1 MKFLKIIQLAFRQLI
16 INRSKSIFA
25 IAGLSVGVAS
35 VIVMYGVGEG
45 AKKEALAQIE
55 EMGTNLITINPGKAK
70 NVMLRRDSTDKITT
84 LRRKDCEV
92 ILNNCKN
99 VKIAVPSMAGM
110 IKVKYGNSVTLSMV
124 NGVTVPYFGMKNLKL
139 EKGDLFT
146 EKEDEL
152 SQRVAV
158 LGGLISR
165 TLFEEEDPVGKTLL
179 IGKVPFKIVGVLKSK
194 GITADGANLDAQ
206 LLIPINTAQRRVFN
220 VDYLNRIFI
229 EVVERSKMEEAEKEI
244 ISVLR
249 EYHKL
254 ELRGKENDFTIDNQV
269 TDIKASESSARS
281 FTFLIAGV
289 SAIALLVGGIGIF
302 AVMLLSVKE
311 RNIEIGLRLAV
322 GAKRKDIVMQFITES
337 GILGLAGGFTGLLTG
352 ILISVIAK
360 YIFNWQIAFSY
371 IPITVAISFSIAV
384 GLVFGVIP
392 AGKASQAD
400 PITALQKE

>member
-179 IGKVPFKIVGVLKSK
+179 IGKVPFTIVGVLKSK

-206 LLIPINTAQRRVFN
+206 VLIPINTAQRRVFN